1 MKICHFVLIYFLL
14 SISGILAQQMPKEYR
29 IRKSIPVSGKG
40 LWDNLTLDDITQ
52 RIFVA
57 HDDRV
62 QVIDLKTSKQIGIIK
77 HTPGVH
83 CITIAREFSKGFITA
98 GKIDS
103 VVVFDLNDYHITDRI
118 PTGKNPD
125 AILFDQFSK
134 RVFVFNAE
142 GNSVTIID
150 AGNNYIRSTISLRGS
165 PASALSDIKG
175 NIYVNLKNLGI
186 VVMIDA
192 MNLKTKRM
200 FPIGP
205 DKQPIGIALDKEHN
219 ILFCG
224 CSGTNELVALS
235 CNSGQIVTTIPIGM
249 HCEGVCY
256 IPALNEI
263 LTSNGEGTITV
274 IHQDTPDKY
283 SKQQTLITKRGA
295 RTLICNYIQQSI
307 YLPTAEFNDINKDY
321 DPDSFQLLV
330 VSK

>member
-150 AGNNYIRSTISLRGS
+150 AGNN
-165 PASALSDIKG
+165 
-175 NIYVNLKNLGI
+175 
-186 VVMIDA
+186 
-192 MNLKTKRM
+192 
-200 FPIGP
+200 
-205 DKQPIGIALDKEHN
+205 
-219 ILFCG
+219 
-224 CSGTNELVALS
+224 
-235 CNSGQIVTTIPIGM
+235 
-249 HCEGVCY
+249 
-256 IPALNEI
+256 
-263 LTSNGEGTITV
+263 
-274 IHQDTPDKY
+274 
-283 SKQQTLITKRGA
+283 
-295 RTLICNYIQQSI
+295 
-307 YLPTAEFNDINKDY
+307 
-321 DPDSFQLLV
+321 
-330 VSK
+330 